1 MCWEGDVSGESIEGL
16 HHPAPALYFVLWTR
30 LEREEN
36 NENLTNNGAK
46 TGNTQQS
53 SKNKC

>member
-1 MCWEGDVSGESIEGL
+1 M
-16 HHPAPALYFVLWTR
+16 ANTALLTWTR

-36 NENLTNNGAK
+36 NENLTKNGAK

>member
-1 MCWEGDVSGESIEGL
+1 M
-16 HHPAPALYFVLWTR
+16 ANTALLTWTR

-46 TGNTQQS
+46 TRNTQQS